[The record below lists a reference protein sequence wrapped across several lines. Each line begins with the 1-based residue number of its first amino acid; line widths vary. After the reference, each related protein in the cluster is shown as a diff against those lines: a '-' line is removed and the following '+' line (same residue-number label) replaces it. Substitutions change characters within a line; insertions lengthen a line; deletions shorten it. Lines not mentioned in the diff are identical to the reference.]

1 METNQISSPEF
12 IQQLIANLDL
22 TIKDAQDPNKEI
34 KTDSSSDEEET
45 IDVKA
50 KATSPSKYYGKR
62 VSFDYHNLKKIEKP
76 IIRRASVFDTIK
88 ESNISMEKE
97 INIVKFDEKTEE
109 IKSEEID
116 KSIDNPLKNENLK
129 KKPQKKSILKNTC
142 FSEELDLDKIFT
154 DKQFYKELIDKVKEE
169 CGQIQEL
176 IRDKLHNL
184 FNLFMIRKLNEGSKI
199 TIAVLLKVF
208 HESLIIY
215 QENYYYRE

>member
-97 INIVKFDEKTEE
+97 INIVKFDEK
-109 IKSEEID
+109 IGNIFY
-116 KSIDNPLKNENLK
+116 LENL
-129 KKPQKKSILKNTC
+129 S
-142 FSEELDLDKIFT
+142 
-154 DKQFYKELIDKVKEE
+154 
-169 CGQIQEL
+169 
-176 IRDKLHNL
+176 
-184 FNLFMIRKLNEGSKI
+184 
-199 TIAVLLKVF
+199 
-208 HESLIIY
+208 
-215 QENYYYRE
+215 